1 MLFKFMQFKFP
12 NEIGRI
18 LYGNSGQLRAS
29 LVNIGPKPMYIID
42 LSRSKSKNDKEE
54 DLLSALEDLKN
65 GVIISS
71 FYGSGKQLLMLP
83 PTIIVAS
90 NYVFDCDLLSK
101 DRWSIYE
108 IKGDKTLGEKNDLL
122 RKEKGKIMTKKSE
135 PIYQN
140 D

>member
-18 LYGNSGQLRAS
+18 SYGNSGQLRAS
-29 LVNIGPKPMYIID
+29 LVNIDPKPMYIID

-101 DRWSIYE
+101 DRCSIYE

-122 RKEKGKIMTKKSE
+122 RKEKRKIMTKKSE